1 MPTTLLS
8 IGPQQSI
15 IQNTVYAMPAVTVRV
30 HALAAVEI
38 SADGTTWNA
47 LTGSETIGAEAA
59 SGFIRCPGGN
69 TTLYLKRI

>member
-38 SADGTTWNA
+38 SADGSAFNA
-47 LTGSETIGAEAA
+47 LTGAETVGAEAA